1 MKDVLVEESSLLL
14 EGPSS
19 FSCSPGIIGVMRIKV
34 VNAKKDKTNPNR
46 ITDLYA
52 GGLSCSVGDDVF
64 ALVEFASLPSPLYL
78 VVLWHI
84 LPCEA
89 F

>member
-1 MKDVLVEESSLLL
+1 MKDVLVESSSL

-19 FSCSPGIIGVMRIKV
+19 FSCSPEIIGVMRIKV
-34 VNAKKDKTNPNR
+34 VSAKKDRASPNR

-52 GGLSCSVGDDVF
+52 GCLSSSVEDDAF

-78 VVLWHI
+78 VVLWHMI
-84 LPCEA
+84 PFEA